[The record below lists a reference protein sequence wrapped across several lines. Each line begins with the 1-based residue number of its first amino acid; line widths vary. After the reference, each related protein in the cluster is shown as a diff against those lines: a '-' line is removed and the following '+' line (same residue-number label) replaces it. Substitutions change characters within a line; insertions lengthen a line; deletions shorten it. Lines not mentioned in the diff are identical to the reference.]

1 MVAALRLTFI
11 AMLIL
16 LQLALPARADATAD
30 EIAYLLK
37 YIRESPC
44 TFIRNGSPYDGAAA
58 AEHVEAK
65 YEHFKREIKSTE
77 DFIDR
82 AATKSLLSGEPYE
95 VQCGGAAR
103 TEAAGW
109 LRGVLRSYRL
119 QRKPAG
125 AP

>member
-1 MVAALRLTFI
+1 MAAALRLTAF
-11 AMLIL
+11 ALLIL
-16 LQLALPARADATAD
+16 LQFAVPVRADTAGD

-44 TFIRNGSPYDGAAA
+44 TFIRNGSPYAGAAA
-58 AEHVEAK
+58 AEHVEEK
-65 YEHFKREIKSTE
+65 YEHFKREIKSAE

-82 AATKSLLSGEPYE
+82 AATKSLLSGEPYQ
-95 VQCGGAAR
+95 VQCGSAAR

-109 LRGVLRSYRL
+109 LRDVLRSYRM
-119 QRKPAG
+119 QHAPTG